1 MFYRSG
7 SITLAALLCLP
18 TCLYA
23 QWFELQDPETGIE
36 CGLINAENVRLVI
49 ADPGSSLILVNGA
62 DRELVNT
69 FVNDLAE
76 VFIEGEPVGFLEFA
90 RDADDRRR
98 VFWVTEIGSLYR
110 LETNGEPVE
119 TEIFPEEVAG
129 DCDPC
134 LFWDNEADCTLSQ
147 DADGDGLSD
156 DEERDVLGTDPFDAD
171 SDSDGVL
178 DGEEVDLH
186 GTDPLDVDTDND
198 GVSDGDEI
206 IVFDTDPLEAQSR
219 DGGLARGLVSG
230 LCGLGAGG
238 SALASLTLGLVS
250 FRRRR
255 CLRRWRR

>member
-98 VFWVTEIGSLYR
+98 VFWVTDIGSLYR
-110 LETNGEPVE
+110 LETNGEPME

-134 LFWDNEADCTLSQ
+134 LFWDNEADCVIT
-147 DADGDGLSD
+147 
-156 DEERDVLGTDPFDAD
+156 PFDD
-171 SDSDGVL
+171 SSDGN
-178 DGEEVDLH
+178 
-186 GTDPLDVDTDND
+186 GT
-198 GVSDGDEI
+198 
-206 IVFDTDPLEAQSR
+206 
-219 DGGLARGLVSG
+219 GLLAG

-238 SALASLTLGLVS
+238 SALASVTLGLVT
-250 FRRRR
+250 FRGRR